1 MAEGKIRFTQSPK
14 GQWHVFGVSGA
25 KEEKIAKLKTGWRVG
40 KKDLPASCFLTTWM
54 HHEGYQQLSQ
64 RIDLPVLRELIVKPG
79 MLTGLSGQY
88 VGPVNSAACK
98 EQKCE
103 DLTLGK
109 PLRLCVTPNF
119 HKSSLTHQTQQA
131 SYELLKKLPGE
142 VCSGLLPKIKVSCSE
157 SYLLELK
164 IPSDGSM
171 GAETHIGI
179 YGLMT
184 DPKGE
189 PRVWPLRFFPNKNH
203 ALNFL
208 EAHRFRTTTQEKN

>member
-1 MAEGKIRFTQSPK
+1 MLLAVAAGEET
-14 GQWHVFGVSGA
+14 SGEHLLGGA
-25 KEEKIAKLKTGWRVG
+25 DENRGIEPSLFRCEVPID
-40 KKDLPASCFLTTWM
+40 DLVLLARGGDGLTTWM

-189 PRVWPLRFFPNKNH
+189 QRVWPLRFFPNK
-203 ALNFL
+203 
-208 EAHRFRTTTQEKN
+208 T